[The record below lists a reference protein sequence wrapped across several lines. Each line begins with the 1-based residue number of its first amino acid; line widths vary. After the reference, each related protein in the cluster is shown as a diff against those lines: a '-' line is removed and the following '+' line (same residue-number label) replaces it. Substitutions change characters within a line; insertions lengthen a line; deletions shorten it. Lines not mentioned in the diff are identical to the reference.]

1 MARNKNDSGSGSPPD
16 KAAAH
21 LGTLRGQIDKFDL
34 QILELLN
41 KRAGV
46 AAQIGKVKADQGGEI
61 FSAAR
66 EEEVLNNVL
75 AAHEGPLDKVTVRA
89 IFRELISG
97 SRAIQKQQKIAYLG
111 PEYSYSHLAAIQRF
125 GEASLYN
132 RTASIAAVF
141 EEVVRKHAD
150 FGVVPLENSTDGR
163 IVDTLD
169 MFIRFPDQVKICS
182 EIRLRVRHHLLANC
196 AQADVQ
202 RVYSKAQALSQCRNW
217 LSKNLPQATLHEV
230 ASTADAARLVRTT
243 ENVAAVASREV
254 AVHNGIGVLA
264 QNIADS
270 PFNETRFAVIGA
282 ADSARTGT
290 DKTALMFQISHTP
303 GALADVL
310 LAFKAHKINLTW
322 IESFPYREVKGEYV
336 FFVDFEGHRDDAKVK
351 KALAALEELCDSVS
365 VLGSFPMA
373 QVVDD

>member
-1 MARNKNDSGSGSPPD
+1 MTRKNESGSSPPPN

-21 LGTLRGQIDKFDL
+21 LAGLRGQIDKLDL
-34 QILELLN
+34 HILELLN
-41 KRAGV
+41 KRAGI
-46 AAQIGKVKADQGGEI
+46 AAQIGKIKADQGDNV

-66 EEEVLNNVL
+66 EEEVLANVL
-75 AAHEGPLDKVTVRA
+75 AAHEGPLAEVTVRA

-125 GEASLYN
+125 GEASVYN
-132 RTASIAAVF
+132 RTANIAAVF
-141 EEVVRKHAD
+141 EEVMRKHAD

-169 MFIRFPDQVKICS
+169 MFIRAPGTVQICS
-182 EIRLRVRHHLLANC
+182 EIRLRVKHHLLANC
-196 AQADVQ
+196 QQSEVR
-202 RVYSKAQALSQCRNW
+202 RVYSKEQALSQCRNW

-282 ADSARTGT
+282 ADSAKTGT

-303 GALADVL
+303 GSLADVL
-310 LAFKAHKINLTW
+310 GVFKSNKINLTW
-322 IESFPYREVKGEYV
+322 IESFPYREAKGEYV
-336 FFVDFEGHRDDAKVK
+336 FFVDFEGHREDPRIK
-351 KALAALEELCDSVS
+351 KALTALEELCDSVT

-373 QVVDD
+373 QPSDE